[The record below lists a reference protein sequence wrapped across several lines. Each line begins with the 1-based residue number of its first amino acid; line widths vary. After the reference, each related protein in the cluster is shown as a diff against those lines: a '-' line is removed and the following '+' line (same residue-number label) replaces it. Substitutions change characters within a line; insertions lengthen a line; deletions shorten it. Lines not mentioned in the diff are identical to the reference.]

1 MQSIRHIGLLLIIL
15 LLPLLLRAQNDWDAV
30 LDRYDQICTS
40 CIELR
45 ERISSGESVPD
56 AKVTEL
62 LGELG
67 RLRTLMQ
74 NSEGTMSSA
83 QRSRFNGIRSRYETT
98 SKSGNGSES
107 ALVSPKAKKN
117 KQIGSKKGQIAPESP
132 SHQTRTPITIPPSV
146 SLPPGVLSPVRS
158 LTETGLSPIRPAA
171 GAETIKIEKY
181 GEPRFDVIPFIETG
195 YRPSYGLWVAASGKH
210 WGGYLSF
217 RSNFTPTR
225 TSYDVNSNGTIST
238 GSKFWGDG
246 SARYGSI
253 SVSAGALWRPAA
265 RFGIFAGIGYGK
277 RVLAWKDLGG
287 EWAKVTDFSWSGIGA
302 ETGITFTF
310 KHIDIMAGACWMGRF
325 SFLAGIGYAF

>member
-1 MQSIRHIGLLLIIL
+1 MQSIRHSVILLITL

-30 LDRYDQICTS
+30 LDRYEQICTS

-45 ERISSGESVPD
+45 ERISNGESVPD

-98 SKSGNGSES
+98 SKSENGSES
-107 ALVSPKAKKN
+107 ALISPKAKKN

-132 SHQTRTPITIPPSV
+132 SQQTRTPITTPPSV
-146 SLPPGVLSPVRS
+146 CLPPGVPSPVRS
-158 LTETGLSPIRPAA
+158 LTETGLSPIRSAA
-171 GAETIKIEKY
+171 VAETIKIEKY
-181 GEPRFDVIPFIETG
+181 GEPRFDIIPVIEIGT
-195 YRPSYGLWVAASGKH
+195 RPSFGLWASASKKQ

-217 RSNFTPTR
+217 RSNFTPTG
-225 TSYDVNSNGTIST
+225 TSYAISSDGTIST
-238 GSKFWGDG
+238 GGIFWGDG
-246 SARYGSI
+246 SVRYGSLT
-253 SVSAGALWRPAA
+253 VSGGALWRPTA
-265 RFGIFAGIGYGK
+265 RFCIYAGIGYGQ
-277 RVLAWKDLGG
+277 RSLAWRDLDG
-287 EWAKVTDFSWSGIGA
+287 EWARVSDFSWSGIGA

-310 KHIDIMAGACWMGRF
+310 KHIDLLAGACWMGGF
-325 SFLAGIGYAF
+325 SFLAGVGYAF